1 MLFEHDGKRPVIAD
15 SAYVAPNA
23 VVCGDV
29 RIGRDCRVLF
39 GAVLVAD
46 GGPVALGDSCVVT
59 ENALIRGRSAH
70 PAQIGDRV
78 LIGPHAHLDGTTVD
92 SDVFIATGASLFP
105 GSRVE
110 TGSEVRINAVV
121 HVNTRLVT
129 GTTVPI
135 GWIAVG
141 DPAELF
147 DPSRHDE
154 YWPVLK
160 ELDFPKTLFGAS
172 RDDLSMEKMTAIFT
186 ELFGRHREDVRL
198 D

>member
-1 MLFEHDGKRPVIAD
+1 MLLEHDGKRPVIAD

-29 RIGRDCRVLF
+29 RIGRDCQVLF

-46 GGPVALGDSCVVT
+46 GGPVDLGDSCVVM
-59 ENALIRGRSAH
+59 ENALIRGRSDQRT
-70 PAQIGDRV
+70 QIGDRV
-78 LIGPHAHLDGTTVD
+78 LVGPHAHLNGTTVE

-121 HVNTRLVT
+121 HVNTRLGA

-147 DPSRHDE
+147 DASRHEE
-154 YWPVLK
+154 YWPMLK
-160 ELDFPKTLFGAS
+160 ELDFPKTLFGVS
-172 RDDLSMEKMTAIFT
+172 RDDLTMEKMTASYR

>member
-1 MLFEHDGKRPVIAD
+1 MLLEHDGKRPVIAD

-46 GGPVALGDSCVVT
+46 GGPVALGDSCVVM
-59 ENALIRGRSAH
+59 ENALIRGRSDH

-78 LIGPHAHLDGTTVD
+78 LIGPHAHLNGTTVD

-105 GSRVE
+105 GSLVE

-121 HVNTRLVT
+121 HVNTHLVT

-147 DPSRHDE
+147 DASRHDE

-172 RDDLSMEKMTAIFT
+172 RDELTMEKMTAIYGQ
-186 ELFGRHREDVRL
+186 LFGRHREDVRL